1 MTLRTLSFVL
11 ALVLSAFAASESE
24 IDKAATAMAGTEAS
38 FTQRF
43 TPKGFTRSQIESGTV
58 IFGALPM
65 MRWTYAKPEDKVFV
79 FDGTNSWFYVAAD
92 KQVTVVTID
101 DRRRSELPFL
111 LIGDPAARERLF
123 AVTEATR
130 GGSTVVTLQP
140 RSASGVIRN
149 VTLTISPSTH
159 LIQQLEYSDRE
170 GNRTI
175 FDFSDYRRRVVS
187 PDLFRFTPPTG
198 VQVVNAQ

>member
-1 MTLRTLSFVL
+1 MKITS
-11 ALVLSAFAASESE
+11 LVLSLVLVASAAGAGEL
-24 IDKAATAMAGTEAS
+24 DRAAAALVGTEAQ

-43 TPKGFTRSQIESGTV
+43 TPKGFTKSQIDSGSV
-58 IFGALPM
+58 VFGTLPM
-65 MRWTYAKPEDKVFV
+65 MRWTYTKPEEKVFV

-92 KQVTVVTID
+92 KQVTVASID

-123 AVTEATR
+123 EVRES
-130 GGSTVVTLQP
+130 GNVITLQP
-140 RSASGVIRN
+140 KTASSAIRN
-149 VTLTISPSTH
+149 VRLTIAPNTH

-170 GNRTI
+170 GNRTV
-175 FDFSDYRRRVVS
+175 FDFSGYQRRAVT
-187 PDLFRFTPPTG
+187 PDLFRFTPPAG